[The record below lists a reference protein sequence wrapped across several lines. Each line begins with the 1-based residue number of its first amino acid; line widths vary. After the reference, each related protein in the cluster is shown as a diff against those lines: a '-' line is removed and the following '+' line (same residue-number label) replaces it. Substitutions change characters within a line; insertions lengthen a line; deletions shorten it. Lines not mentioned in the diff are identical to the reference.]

1 MKYATGEGLAG
12 QADEILVEAQAG
24 GAALLWVK
32 LGGYEVS
39 AGVDTAE
46 WDSVLGRASYSF
58 EVLRCGV
65 IAVDE
70 VEITVLRDSSDQR
83 VWVLEVDVVP
93 AHVWDLQVF
102 GKLSC

>member
-1 MKYATGEGLAG
+1 MRYATGEGLAG

-93 AHVWDLQVF
+93 AHVRDF
-102 GKLSC
+102 

>member
-1 MKYATGEGLAG
+1 MRYATGEGLAG
-12 QADEILVEAQAG
+12 QVDEILVEAQAG
-24 GAALLWVK
+24 GATLLRVK

-46 WDSVLGRASYSF
+46 RDSVLGSAAYSF

-70 VEITVLRDSSDQR
+70 VEITVLRDTSDQR
-83 VWVLEVDVVP
+83 VFVLEGDVVP
-93 AHVWDLQVF
+93 AHVGDF
-102 GKLSC
+102 